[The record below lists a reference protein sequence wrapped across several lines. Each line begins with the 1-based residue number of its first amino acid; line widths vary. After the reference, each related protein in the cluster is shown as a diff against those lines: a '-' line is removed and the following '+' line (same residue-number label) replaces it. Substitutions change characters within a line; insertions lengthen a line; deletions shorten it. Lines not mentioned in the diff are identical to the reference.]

1 MNKPSKQVTALN
13 LPEMDPMPDNI
24 RKYFKLCED
33 KLGLVPNVL
42 KAYAFNETKLNAF
55 TGMYNDLM
63 LGESNITPLEREMIA
78 VVVSSINRCYYCLV
92 AHGNSVRKLSKNPE
106 LGEQMAINYRLADLK
121 PNQRAMMDFAVKMT
135 EESYNI
141 EEIDRQTLRDNGY
154 SDQDIWDIASIASF
168 FNMSNRMAS
177 AIDMRPNVEYHS
189 LDRWV

>member
-1 MNKPSKQVTALN
+1 MNKPSKPVTALN
-13 LPEMDPMPDNI
+13 LPEIDPMPDNI

-106 LGEQMAINYRLADLK
+106 LGEQIAINYRLADLK

-135 EESYNI
+135 EESYKI
-141 EEIDRQTLRDNGY
+141 EENDRQTLRDNGY

-189 LDRWV
+189 LDR

>member
-1 MNKPSKQVTALN
+1 MNKPSKPVTALN

-55 TGMYNDLM
+55 TDMYNDLM

-135 EESYNI
+135 EESYKI
-141 EEIDRQTLRDNGY
+141 EEFDRQTLRDNGY

-189 LDRWV
+189 LDR

>member
-1 MNKPSKQVTALN
+1 MNKPSKPVTALN
-13 LPEMDPMPDNI
+13 LPEIDPMPDNI

-135 EESYNI
+135 EESYKI

-189 LDRWV
+189 LDR

>member
-1 MNKPSKQVTALN
+1 MNKPSKPITALN

-135 EESYNI
+135 EESYKI

-189 LDRWV
+189 LDR

>member
-1 MNKPSKQVTALN
+1 MNKPSKQETALN
-13 LPEMDPMPDNI
+13 LPEMDPMPNNI

-135 EESYNI
+135 AESFKI

-189 LDRWV
+189 LDR

>member
-1 MNKPSKQVTALN
+1 MNKPSKPVTALN

-42 KAYAFNETKLNAF
+42 KAYAFNETKLNDF

-135 EESYNI
+135 EESYKI

-189 LDRWV
+189 LDR

>member
-1 MNKPSKQVTALN
+1 MNKPSKPVTALN

-135 EESYNI
+135 EESYKI

-189 LDRWV
+189 LDR

>member
-1 MNKPSKQVTALN
+1 MNKPSKPVTALN

-189 LDRWV
+189 LDR

>member
-1 MNKPSKQVTALN
+1 MNKPSKPVTALN
-13 LPEMDPMPDNI
+13 LPEIDPMPDNI

-135 EESYNI
+135 EESYKI
-141 EEIDRQTLRDNGY
+141 EEIDRQNLRDNGY

-189 LDRWV
+189 LDR

>member
-42 KAYAFNETKLNAF
+42 KAYAFNQTKLNAF

-106 LGEQMAINYRLADLK
+106 LGEQIAINYRLADLK

-135 EESYNI
+135 EESYKI

-189 LDRWV
+189 LDR

>member
-1 MNKPSKQVTALN
+1 MSKPSQPVTALN
-13 LPEMDPMPDNI
+13 LPEMDPMPDNV

-189 LDRWV
+189 LDR

>member
-1 MNKPSKQVTALN
+1 MNKPSKPVTALN
-13 LPEMDPMPDNI
+13 LPEMNPMPNNI

-135 EESYNI
+135 EESYKI

-189 LDRWV
+189 LDR

>member
-13 LPEMDPMPDNI
+13 IPEMDPMPDNI

-135 EESYNI
+135 EESYKI

-189 LDRWV
+189 LDR

>member
-1 MNKPSKQVTALN
+1 MNKPSKPVTALN

-106 LGEQMAINYRLADLK
+106 LGEQIAINYRLADLK

-135 EESYNI
+135 EESYKI

-189 LDRWV
+189 LDR

>member
-1 MNKPSKQVTALN
+1 MNKPSKPVTALN

-42 KAYAFNETKLNAF
+42 KAYAFNETKLNDF

-189 LDRWV
+189 LDR

>member
-1 MNKPSKQVTALN
+1 MNKPSKPVTALN

-135 EESYNI
+135 EESYKI
-141 EEIDRQTLRDNGY
+141 EEIDRQALRDNGY

-189 LDRWV
+189 LDR

>member
-1 MNKPSKQVTALN
+1 MNKPSKPVTALN

-135 EESYNI
+135 EESYKI
-141 EEIDRQTLRDNGY
+141 EEIDRQKLRDNGY

-189 LDRWV
+189 LDR

>member
-1 MNKPSKQVTALN
+1 MNKPSKPVTALN
-13 LPEMDPMPDNI
+13 LPEMNPMPDNI

-135 EESYNI
+135 EESYKI

-189 LDRWV
+189 LDR

>member
-121 PNQRAMMDFAVKMT
+121 PNQRAMMDFAIKMT
-135 EESYNI
+135 EESYKI

-189 LDRWV
+189 LDR

>member
-1 MNKPSKQVTALN
+1 MSKPSQPVTALN
-13 LPEMDPMPDNI
+13 LPEMDPMPDNV

-135 EESYNI
+135 EESYKI

-189 LDRWV
+189 LDR

>member
-1 MNKPSKQVTALN
+1 MNKPSKPVTALN

-135 EESYNI
+135 EESYKI

-177 AIDMRPNVEYHS
+177 AIDMRPNIEYHS
-189 LDRWV
+189 LDR

>member
-1 MNKPSKQVTALN
+1 MNKPSKPVTALN
-13 LPEMDPMPDNI
+13 LPEIDPMPNNV
-24 RKYFKLCED
+24 RKYFKLCEE

-135 EESYNI
+135 EESYKI
-141 EEIDRQTLRDNGY
+141 EEIDRQTLRNNGY

-189 LDRWV
+189 LDR

>member
-1 MNKPSKQVTALN
+1 MNKPSKPVTALN
-13 LPEMDPMPDNI
+13 LPEMDPMPNNV
-24 RKYFKLCED
+24 RKYFKLCEE

-55 TGMYNDLM
+55 TSMYNDLM

-135 EESYNI
+135 EESYKI
-141 EEIDRQTLRDNGY
+141 EEIDRQTLRNNGY

-189 LDRWV
+189 LDR

>member
-1 MNKPSKQVTALN
+1 MNKPSKPVTALN

-121 PNQRAMMDFAVKMT
+121 PNQLAMMDFAVKMT
-135 EESYNI
+135 EESYKI

-189 LDRWV
+189 LDR

>member
-1 MNKPSKQVTALN
+1 MNKPSKPVTALN

-55 TGMYNDLM
+55 TGLYNDLM

-135 EESYNI
+135 EESYKI
-141 EEIDRQTLRDNGY
+141 EEIDRQALRDNGY

-189 LDRWV
+189 LDR

>member
-42 KAYAFNETKLNAF
+42 KAYAFNQTKLNAF

-135 EESYNI
+135 EESYKI

-189 LDRWV
+189 LDR

>member
-1 MNKPSKQVTALN
+1 MNKPSKPVTALN

-121 PNQRAMMDFAVKMT
+121 PNQRAMMDFAIKMT
-135 EESYNI
+135 EESYKI

-189 LDRWV
+189 LDR

>member
-135 EESYNI
+135 EESYKI
-141 EEIDRQTLRDNGY
+141 EEIDRQTLRNNGY

-189 LDRWV
+189 LDR

>member
-1 MNKPSKQVTALN
+1 MNKPSKPVTALN

-55 TGMYNDLM
+55 TGLYNDLM

-135 EESYNI
+135 EESYKI

-189 LDRWV
+189 LDR